1 MWGMRGLLLGVL
13 VALTVAFAIGCG
25 DDDDSSSSSDE
36 AEVREAIEHIAGS
49 TEGGDCT
56 TYATQAY
63 LEQTTF
69 KTGDEAIAEC
79 EAQAGTTA
87 VVEVEDVAIEADTAT
102 ATVATTEGELEGTT
116 VQVGLIKEDDTWK
129 LDSLNDFVVF
139 DRASY
144 RDGLEERMTEDGNQG
159 QAIECVLANFD
170 EIEDTELEGILLS
183 GDPTQLARLAEGC
196 G

>member
-1 MWGMRGLLLGVL
+1 MLSVL
-13 VALTVAFAIGCG
+13 AALTVAFAVGCG
-25 DDDDSSSSSDE
+25 DDEDSSADE

-49 TEGGDCT
+49 TEPGDCT

-69 KTGDEAIAEC
+69 KAGEEAIAEC

-87 VVEVEDVAIEADTAT
+87 VVEVEDVAIDGDAAT

-116 VQVGLIKEDDTWK
+116 VQAGLVQDGDTWK
-129 LDSLNDFVVF
+129 LDSLDDFVVF

-144 RDGLEERMTEDGNQG
+144 RDGLEERMTDDGNQG

-170 EIEDTELEGILLS
+170 AIEDTELEGILLS